1 MVLST
6 TIEPFLDTSEIK
18 TDVDLQPGSSTTTP
32 YSIDS
37 MATETVQIVIDS
49 LLAAGVKYIFGV
61 PGAKIDSLFNALLD
75 HPEIKVIVC
84 RHEQNAAF
92 IAAAVG
98 RLTGRPGVCVATSGP
113 GTSNLVTGLITA
125 TDEGAPMVA
134 IVGSVKRR
142 QAANRTHQSLQA
154 TSLLAPVTKK
164 VVAAVDPDQ
173 IAEIMVDAF
182 RVANTH
188 PRGATAIILPIDIMT
203 AGVTSSI
210 PAFPFTRFT
219 PPDYGPSPRDP
230 WITNAAVLIATAKC
244 PVLFLGARAADAPV
258 VSAVHAFLRQHP
270 IPVVE
275 TFQAAGAISRE
286 LVHLFLGRVGLFRN
300 QPGDRLL
307 QHSDLV
313 ITLGYDQAEY
323 DASLWNTSAHS
334 NILHIDTSPA
344 DLGHAYSPQLELI
357 GSITHNLTSLT
368 SVLSLLPGTPV
379 ARPQDT
385 PEIQSLFTSFHAWQ
399 TSAPAVDPNPAG
411 GPVHPLHF
419 IRLLQSLLPS
429 PDTVVT
435 CDVGSV
441 YIYFSRY
448 FYSYAPHTFLVSNA
462 QQTLG
467 VALPWAIG
475 ASLSQTPT
483 PCKDK
488 VVSVSGDGGFLFSG
502 QELATAVKEGCNI
515 THFVWNDGHYNM
527 VEFQEVA
534 KYGRSAG
541 VELGGVDFKAYAEA
555 FGAKGMRVTEGEQME
570 AVMREALAWEGVCV
584 VDVAI
589 DYGGNRELMRE
600 VQEDGSL

>member
-1 MVLST
+1 
-6 TIEPFLDTSEIK
+6 
-18 TDVDLQPGSSTTTP
+18 
-32 YSIDS
+32 

-61 PGAKIDSLFNALLD
+61 PGAKIDSLFIALLD
-75 HPEIKVIVC
+75 HPEIKVVVC

-113 GTSNLVTGLITA
+113 GTSNLVTGLVTA

-142 QAANRTHQSLQA
+142 QAANRTHQSLHA
-154 TSLLAPVTKK
+154 TELLAPVTKK

-182 RVANTH
+182 RVANSH
-188 PRGATAIILPIDIMT
+188 PRGATAIILPVDIMT
-203 AGVTSSI
+203 AGVKSTI
-210 PAFPFTRFT
+210 PAFPSTGFT
-219 PPDYGPSPRDP
+219 PPDYGPSLDSYLQD
-230 WITNAAVLIATAKC
+230 AATLIAAAKC
-244 PVLFLGARAADAPV
+244 PVLFLGSRAADAPV
-258 VSAVHAFLRQHP
+258 VDAVHAFLRQHP

-286 LVHLFLGRVGLFRN
+286 LVHLFFGRVGLFRN
-300 QPGDRLL
+300 QPGDKLL
-307 QHSDLV
+307 QASDLV

-323 DASLWNTSAHS
+323 DASLWNTSPRTTP
-334 NILHIDTSPA
+334 ILHIDTSPA
-344 DLGHAYSPQLELI
+344 DLGHAYSPRLELI
-357 GSITHNLTSLT
+357 GSLTATLTALTSLLT
-368 SVLSLLPGTPV
+368 STPV

-385 PEIQSLFTSFHAWQ
+385 PAIQSLLASFNSWRTSV
-399 TSAPAVDPNPAG
+399 PDPTP

-419 IRLLQSLLPS
+419 IRLLQALLPD

-448 FYSYAPHTFLVSNA
+448 FYSYAPRTFLVSNA

-475 ASLSQTPT
+475 ASLSQAPV
-483 PCKDK
+483 PCAHK

-502 QELATAVKEGCNI
+502 QELATAVQQGCNI

-555 FGAKGMRVTEGEQME
+555 FGAKGMRVTEGGQME
-570 AVMREALAWEGVCV
+570 EVMREALAWEGVCV

-589 DYGGNRELMRE
+589 DYSGNGELMRE
-600 VQEDGSL
+600 VHEDGSL